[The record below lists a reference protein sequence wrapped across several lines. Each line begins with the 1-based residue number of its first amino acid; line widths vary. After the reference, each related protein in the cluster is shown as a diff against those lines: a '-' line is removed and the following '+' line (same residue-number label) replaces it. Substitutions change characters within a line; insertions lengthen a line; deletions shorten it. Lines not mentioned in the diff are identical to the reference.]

1 MPNPAHTS
9 GKIIG
14 SHQKRNDES
23 LQESTCASL
32 RSGDPTMNFQEL
44 ATLVAAGESDHVEF
58 KQTTRLLDAGVK
70 TVCGMLNGRGGFIL
84 FGVSD
89 NRRIVGQDFSTHTLE
104 EIAERLHR
112 IEPPALPDIETV
124 ILDSGKTVIAIRVPG
139 GGGPYVYDGRP
150 YMRLGPTTRLM
161 PRAQY
166 ERLLLERTH
175 AINRW
180 ENQPAQSARI
190 EDLDQNEI
198 VRTIEEAIRRQ
209 RMDDPGTRN
218 IEELLTGLGLI
229 HEGRLL
235 NAAVVLFAK
244 TESLLPYHPQCLLR
258 MARFR
263 GSDKN
268 EFIDNRQEMGQ
279 AFDLLQR
286 AQRFLRDH
294 LPVAGRIVP
303 NLFERIDDPLYPP
316 AALREALANAL
327 CHRDYSVPGGA
338 VSIAI
343 YDDRL
348 EISSTGSLPFGLT
361 TDDLLRVHQSRPWN
375 PIIARVFYRRG
386 IIESLELPRLGG
398 Q

>member
-1 MPNPAHTS
+1 
-9 GKIIG
+9 
-14 SHQKRNDES
+14 
-23 LQESTCASL
+23 
-32 RSGDPTMNFQEL
+32 MNFQEL